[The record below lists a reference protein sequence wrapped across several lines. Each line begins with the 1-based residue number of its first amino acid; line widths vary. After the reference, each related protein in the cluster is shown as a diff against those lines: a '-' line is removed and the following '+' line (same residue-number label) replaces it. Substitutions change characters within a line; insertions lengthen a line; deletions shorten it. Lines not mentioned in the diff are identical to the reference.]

1 MSFRRSPKRVKIK
14 NNNKNKKKVKKKLL
28 NFLGIATLLLFTTT
42 VFGQNTWDGSTD
54 TDWDTAA
61 NWSFGTVPVATDNVL
76 IENVANQPVVSS
88 GTLALTR
95 NLTLD
100 PDALLTINSGAG
112 LTVDGNLAIFG
123 DLTINSSASNSGSL
137 IVTGASTGIVTYN
150 RFVTGGG
157 WYFLSA
163 PVAGVTS
170 TSLYN
175 DNGGA
180 ATFIQGGTH
189 PIAGNNLAIGGYNG
203 VSWSYMSSLGF
214 GGPTMSTGTGVSV
227 NLISSQSLGMA
238 GSLRSSASKTLT
250 SDTFNLLGNPYTAS
264 LDAEAFLTT
273 NGARLT
279 ENTVWVHSGIS
290 GYTAHNSVTTV
301 KIAPGQGFFVLANSV
316 GGSVTFSKS
325 SLSHDAADTFSKSIP
340 FANYELFIENNGAV
354 RSTRVF
360 YAENRTTGFDN
371 GSDSSL
377 FLDNDE
383 FSIFTELVEGS
394 EGQKLEIQTLPDA
407 NMESFVVPVGV
418 KALADSEIIFSIEPS
433 NFDERIKIT
442 LEDRFTNTFTRLDEA
457 NSTYKVIAESD
468 LNGVGRFYVHTTQ
481 AALSVDTN
489 EWLSTVQ
496 IYKVNNAN
504 LRITGLTQGDATVQI
519 YNILGKQVL
528 STSFDAM
535 GTKDIALPND
545 ILKGI
550 YLVKLETA
558 DGILNKKIILE

>member
-1 MSFRRSPKRVKIK
+1 M
-14 NNNKNKKKVKKKLL
+14 KKKLL
-28 NFLGIATLLLFTTT
+28 NFLGIATLLLFTSSML
-42 VFGQNTWDGSTD
+42 GQNTWDGSTD
-54 TDWDTAA
+54 TDWNTAA

-95 NLTLD
+95 NLTID
-100 PDALLTINSGAG
+100 PDALLTINSGGG
-112 LTVDGNLAIFG
+112 LTVDGNLGLFG
-123 DLTINSSASNSGSL
+123 SLIVNSSDSSSGTL
-137 IVTGASTGIVTYN
+137 IVTGASSGIVTYN
-150 RFVTGGG
+150 RYVPGGA

-170 TSLYN
+170 SALYS

-180 ATFIQGGTH
+180 ATFIQGGAH
-189 PIAGNNLAIGGYNG
+189 PVAGNNLAIGGYNG
-203 VSWSYMSSLGF
+203 TSWSYMSSLGF
-214 GGPTMSTGTGVSV
+214 DGPSMLAGAGVSV
-227 NLISSQSLGMA
+227 NLVSSKSLVMT
-238 GSLRSSASKTLT
+238 GSLRSSASKSLT

-264 LDAEAFLTT
+264 LDAEDFLTN

-279 ENTVWVHSGIS
+279 ENTVWVHSGTS

-316 GGSVTFSKS
+316 GGSATFSRS

-340 FANYELFIENNGAV
+340 FANYELFLENNGAV

-418 KALADSEIIFSIEPS
+418 KALAGSEIIFSIEAS
-433 NFDERIKIT
+433 NFDENIKIT
-442 LEDRFTNTFTRLDEA
+442 LEDRVANTFTRLDEI
-457 NSTYKVIAESD
+457 NSTYKVLAETNLD
-468 LNGVGRFYVHTTQ
+468 GVGRFYMHTTQ

-489 EWLSTVQ
+489 EWSSTVQ

-504 LRITGLTQGDATVQI
+504 LRITGLSQGDANI
-519 YNILGKQVL
+519 YMYNILGKQVL

-535 GTKDIALPND
+535 GTQDIAIPND
-545 ILKGI
+545 ISKGI